1 MIIVNEHYG
10 YKNDLPLLNL
20 SEDQIAILNKQ
31 NFIKYF
37 RRLKND
43 NQLCF
48 AIVYNEEFDSYK
60 LDSSY
65 IVGVNWIVKGKL
77 PIYIKPKLNDDIS
90 EVDYLKMLFEALK
103 ETENINHLDNLYT
116 IDFNEPLI
124 EIEQKQD
131 ILSPL
136 LIIEFLNTL
145 RQIVKKGLKK
155 SYYSVTENLN
165 TRVKGKVLV
174 NASVKNNH
182 TKSKLHY
189 NYCKYQEFGYNSIE
203 NRLLKRTLEF
213 AQAVISNHKSLTSE
227 STKQLFNYIKPAFSN
242 VSSEISLKEVINLKH
257 NPFFKEYKNAI
268 QLAKIILKR
277 FSYNISQVSNTKYKT
292 PPFWIDMPKL
302 FELYLFKKLKEVFPL
317 RNEVIYHKKFNS
329 LEPDI
334 LVNTKD
340 NQFKVIVDAKY
351 KPKYENGSISHD
363 DAAQVSGYGRLKSI
377 RKELQIENDNLLTD
391 TLIIY
396 TSNNSVNEDIVKDK
410 LLKEEDSRYFKLY
423 KYSILIPKIK
433 DIN

>member
-1 MIIVNEHYG
+1 MIVVNEHHG
-10 YKNDLPLLNL
+10 YKKEDASLVLN
-20 SEDQIAILNKQ
+20 EEQIAVLNKQ
-31 NFIKYF
+31 NFAKF
-37 RRLKND
+37 FKRSKDSL
-43 NQLCF
+43 QLCF
-48 AIVYNEEFDSYK
+48 GLNYNEELDSYK

-77 PIYIKPKLNDDIS
+77 PIYIKPKLNNDTS
-90 EVDYLKMLFEALK
+90 EVDYLKMLFDALK
-103 ETENINHLDNLYT
+103 ETENIKHLDNLYS
-116 IDFNEPLI
+116 IDFKAPLI

-136 LIIEFLNTL
+136 LIVEFLNVV

-155 SYYSVTENLN
+155 SYYDVTQNLN

-174 NASVKNNH
+174 NDSVKKNH
-182 TKSKLHY
+182 TKSKFHY

-203 NRLLKRTLEF
+203 NRLLKKTLEF
-213 AQAVISNHKSLTSE
+213 AKAVISNHKSLSSE
-227 STKQLFNYIKPAFSN
+227 STKQLFNFISPAFSN
-242 VSSEISLKEVINLKH
+242 VSSEISLKEVTNLKY
-257 NPFFKEYKNAI
+257 NPFYKEYKVAI

-277 FSYNISQVSNTKYKT
+277 FSYNISQVSETKYKT

-317 RNEVIYHKKFNS
+317 RDEVVYHKKFNS

-334 LVNTKD
+334 LLKSRD
-340 NQFKVIVDAKY
+340 DKFKIIIDAKY
-351 KPKYENGSISHD
+351 KPKYEEGSISHE

-377 RKELQIENDNLLTD
+377 RKELEVEKDNLLID

-396 TSNNSVNEDIVKDK
+396 TSNDTENKEIIKDSLLYFEDK
-410 LLKEEDSRYFKLY
+410 RYQQLY
-423 KYSILIPKIK
+423 KYAIQIPKI
-433 DIN
+433 N